1 MKFSYGNLTY
11 DEFRNYIMCK
21 NPYESFTLPSYD
33 QFPSYMKGVISDG
46 LENEAAKVSSD
57 IINQYT
63 IFEKKFQEEYI
74 DLNVLSD

>member
-1 MKFSYGNLTY
+1 MRFSYENLTY
-11 DEFRNYIMCK
+11 DEFRNYIMSK
-21 NPYESFTLPSYD
+21 LPYDSFTLPSYN

-57 IINQYT
+57 ILKQYS
-63 IFEKKFQEEYI
+63 IFESKFQEEYI